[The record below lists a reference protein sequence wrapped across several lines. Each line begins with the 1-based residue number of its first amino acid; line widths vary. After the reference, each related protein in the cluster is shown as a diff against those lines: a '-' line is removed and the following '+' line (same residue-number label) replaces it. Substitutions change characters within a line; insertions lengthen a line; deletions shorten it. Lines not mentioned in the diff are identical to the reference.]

1 LLTPAG
7 VAGAAVELAWASTHL
22 ALYLF
27 GLFGGPDGNEGR
39 SWAPTVVIFAY
50 AKGKGLSNLV

>member
-27 GLFGGPDGNEGR
+27 GLFGGPDGNEGAAGR
-39 SWAPTVVIFAY
+39 RRW
-50 AKGKGLSNLV
+50 

>member
-27 GLFGGPDGNEGR
+27 GGPDGDEGR